1 MPSSQAHLQ
10 LQKTLASPKVQIP
23 QTGLRSLHSSSRSK
37 TSLLFALLTSLNIPR
52 WRPAL
57 LPSCP
62 PVLSRSFFPFI
73 PPSPPLRPEFP
84 RPLAEERGKKKKKI
98 SSRTPA
104 QIPRDTRCYPLHW
117 SSRATPPLPAS
128 TTSNAERSGS
138 TQDPSQRPQ
147 VPWQV
152 LDHLHEGPSRSDL
165 I

>member
-84 RPLAEERGKKKKKI
+84 RPLAEERGGKKKRSAVERQLRSHATLGVI
-98 SSRTPA
+98 PCIGHPA
-104 QIPRDTRCYPLHW
+104 QPLRCPPAPRR
-117 SSRATPPLPAS
+117 
-128 TTSNAERSGS
+128 
-138 TQDPSQRPQ
+138 TQ
-147 VPWQV
+147 
-152 LDHLHEGPSRSDL
+152 SDL
-165 I
+165 AARKIPPNARRSLGRCSIICTKARPDLI